1 MATDTAALVD
11 LYVAAYL
18 DADAARDDWDAIKQL
33 AAADVIKVE
42 GLILVSRR
50 SDGKIH
56 VDDDF
61 HTAGKGAAWGAVGGA
76 VVGLIFPPSL
86 LAGALVGAGAGLGI
100 GGLVSH
106 GEKTEIKADVEDA
119 LPLNSSGIV
128 ALFDEQWAAAV
139 DKALAKAS
147 KVTKDQV
154 DGKSAGAVKDAV
166 AKNPPASTS

>member
-1 MATDTAALVD
+1 MARHTDEPVD

-18 DADAARDDWDAIKQL
+18 DPDAARADWDAIKQL
-33 AAADVIKVE
+33 ADDDVIKVE

-61 HTAGKGAAWGAVGGA
+61 HTARKGAAWGAIGGA

-106 GEKTEIKADVEDA
+106 GEKAEIKADVADA

-128 ALFDEQWAAAV
+128 ALFDEQWATAV
-139 DKALAKAS
+139 DKALGKAS

-154 DGKSAGAVKDAV
+154 DGKSADAVKAAV
-166 AKNPPASTS
+166 AKNPPAPTS

>member
-1 MATDTAALVD
+1 MTTDTDAPVD

-18 DADAARDDWDAIKQL
+18 DPNAARADWDAIKQL
-33 AAADVIKVE
+33 ADDDVVTVE
-42 GLILVSRR
+42 GLILVSRG

-56 VDDDF
+56 VEDNF
-61 HTAGKGAAWGAVGGA
+61 HTARKGAAWGAIGGA

-86 LAGALVGAGAGLGI
+86 LAGALVGAGAGLGM

-106 GEKTEIKADVEDA
+106 GTKSVIKADVEDA

-128 ALFDEQWAAAV
+128 ALFDEQWATDV
-139 DKALAKAS
+139 DKALDKAN

-154 DGKSAGAVKDAV
+154 DADSAKQVQAAA
-166 AKNPPASTS
+166 AKG